1 MKGSVVNIKTRH
13 FLSSKEVKKLVEE
26 LKIRFGGSLDAFLGV
41 KPQIERIVL
50 DNNEELLAINKI
62 VSFWK
67 RGESYIP
74 LLKLLIDRVV
84 QLKTVVVDMGAVK
97 FVTNGADV
105 MRPGIRR
112 IDPTIREGD
121 VVVVVDENNARPL
134 AVTQAK
140 LDAPQMESTRE
151 GKVLKNLHTI
161 NDFLWE
167 FSKEFGK

>member
-1 MKGSVVNIKTRH
+1 MEKCFVNIKSRH
-13 FLSSKEVKKLVEE
+13 FMSSKEVKKLIEE
-26 LKIRFGGSLDAFLGV
+26 LKARFGSTLDAFMGI

-67 RGESYIP
+67 RGEIYVP

-105 MRPGIRR
+105 MRPGIRQ
-112 IDPTIREGD
+112 IDPTIHMGD
-121 VVVVVDENNARPL
+121 IVVVVDEKNARPL
-134 AVTQAK
+134 AVTQAMM
-140 LDAPQMESTRE
+140 DAPQMEGTKG

-167 FSKEFGK
+167 FSRDFGK

>member
-1 MKGSVVNIKTRH
+1 MDIKARH
-13 FLSSKEVKKLVEE
+13 FMSSKEVKKLIEE
-26 LKIRFGGSLDAFLGV
+26 LKARFGNTLDAFMGT

-50 DNNEELLAINKI
+50 DNSEELMAINKI

-67 RGESYIP
+67 RGDIYVP
-74 LLKLLIDRVV
+74 LLKLLIDCVV
-84 QLKTVVVDMGAVK
+84 QLKTIVVDMGAIK

-112 IDPTIREGD
+112 IDPTIRAGD
-121 VVVVVDENNARPL
+121 IVVVVDENNARPL
-134 AVTQAK
+134 AVTQAMM
-140 LDAPQMESTRE
+140 DAAQMEGTKA

-167 FSKEFGK
+167 FSKDFGK

>member
-1 MKGSVVNIKTRH
+1 MNIKARH
-13 FLSSKEVKKLVEE
+13 FLSSKEVKKLHKE
-26 LKIRFGGSLDAFLGV
+26 LKLRFGSSLDAFLGT

-67 RGESYIP
+67 RGEIYVP

-84 QLKTVVVDMGAVK
+84 QLKTVVVDMGAIK

-105 MRPGIRR
+105 MRPGIRQ
-112 IDPTIREGD
+112 IDPTIHAGD
-121 VVVVVDENNARPL
+121 IVVVVDENNARPL
-134 AVTQAK
+134 AVTQAL
-140 LDAPQMESTRE
+140 LDAPQMEGTKG

-161 NDFLWE
+161 SDFLWE